1 MPTINIFV
9 SFGFDKDKELQ
20 NQFYEQAKNNTQH
33 RIKNCSLR
41 EAYPTREWEEK
52 AKAAIRECH
61 GVIVLIGEDTHTA
74 SGVRTEVGLAR
85 GLRKPIFQVRPQKR
99 PYGGLSDLEEPIPWR
114 WKRINKKLDAL

>member
-85 GLRKPIFQVRPQKR
+85 GLRKPIFRSDRKS
-99 PYGGLSDLEEPIPWR
+99 GLMVACQTLRSRFHGDGS
-114 WKRINKKLDAL
+114 A